1 MMPITPFY
9 NQDPN
14 ALQFGQ
20 SGPLTFNGQPYLP
33 RPSPEQLR
41 GGDLGGGST
50 TYGPKGTTTATTGMG
65 FPVNDYASFYRALA
79 QRQLA
84 AQQQQQPQAQSSGPG
99 GASSHAVQGPK
110 QPPSD
115 PLYALKLHD
124 AAVQLMAKDGPAPV
138 KYVTIAG
145 QTFPVQDQLAMNGY
159 QRQAFGGNQALQGA
173 SPYSGG
179 GGPAIE
185 RAPDPSVTASPQPA
199 PDANWR
205 QQSMLAN
212 APQASGLFDQFKIL
226 DPDEEEKQRQQQGR

>member
-9 NQDPN
+9 
-14 ALQFGQ
+14 GQ
-20 SGPLTFNGQPYLP
+20 QQYGQQYP

-65 FPVNDYASFYRALA
+65 FPVNDYAAFYRALA

-84 AQQQQQPQAQSSGPG
+84 AQPQQPKVAAPQGGVG
-99 GASSHAVQGPK
+99 GAGIRL
-110 QPPSD
+110 PPPQERQIPD
-115 PLYALKLHD
+115 PNAALKLHD
-124 AAVQLMAKDGPAPV
+124 EAVQLMAKDGPAPV

-179 GGPAIE
+179 GGPAIKS
-185 RAPDPSVTASPQPA
+185 APDPSVAAGQGQPQGESDDERMRMWA
-199 PDANWR
+199 FRNFGPDV
-205 QQSMLAN
+205 
-212 APQASGLFDQFKIL
+212 APQAPAALPTSQQSQNSPYYSG
-226 DPDEEEKQRQQQGR
+226 G